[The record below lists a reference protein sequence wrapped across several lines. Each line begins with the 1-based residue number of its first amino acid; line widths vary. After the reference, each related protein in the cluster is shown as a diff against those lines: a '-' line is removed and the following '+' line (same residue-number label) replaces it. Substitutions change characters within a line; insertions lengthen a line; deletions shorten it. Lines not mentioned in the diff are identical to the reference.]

1 MYIISQNVDFVKGVF
16 CTYQKAG
23 VWIITPV
30 VRFILFSYVDLY
42 TSDKEHKFLQRYLC
56 ILYLES

>member
-16 CTYQKAG
+16 CTYQKI
-23 VWIITPV
+23 VH
-30 VRFILFSYVDLY
+30 FILFSYVDLY
-42 TSDKEHKFLQRYLC
+42 TSDKEHKFLQRYLY